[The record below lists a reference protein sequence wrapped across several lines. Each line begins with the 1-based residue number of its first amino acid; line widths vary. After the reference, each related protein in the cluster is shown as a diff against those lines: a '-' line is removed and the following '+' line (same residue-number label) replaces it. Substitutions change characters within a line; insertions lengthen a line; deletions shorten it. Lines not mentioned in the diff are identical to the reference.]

1 METRKRDWRNPLN
14 RSKKIAVSP
23 TPLVK
28 PDGGNIY
35 AQVERSLEN
44 EEFRNLVASKRVKIE
59 RIVSTAHKTPQGEW
73 LEQARA
79 EWVIVLKGSAGLL
92 IEGEAV
98 PRALGPGDYLNIP
111 ERCRHRVEWTAKDEP
126 TIWLAVHY

>member
-1 METRKRDWRNPLN
+1 LPYR
-14 RSKKIAVSP
+14 
-23 TPLVK
+23 
-28 PDGGNIY
+28 
-35 AQVERSLEN
+35 QLEN